1 MGRGT
6 LVTVLQL
13 VGVGWYVAV
22 CIVGGLLVG
31 LWLDRRLDLV
41 PVFTLGGIL
50 FGTVLAFYGIY
61 KMILPI
67 LTSSSEGA
75 EKGNE
80 EQ

>member
-1 MGRGT
+1 MGKGT
-6 LVTVLQL
+6 LAIVLQL
-13 VGVGWYVAV
+13 VGVGWYVAL

-31 LWLDRRLDLV
+31 LWLDNTLGRV

-61 KMILPI
+61 KMVLP
-67 LTSSSEGA
+67 LMTNNSDGE

-80 EQ
+80 ER

>member
-1 MGRGT
+1 MNRGT

-31 LWLDRRLDLV
+31 LWLDRWLDIV

-61 KMILPI
+61 KMVLP
-67 LTSSSEGA
+67 LMTSNDDGV

-80 EQ
+80 ER